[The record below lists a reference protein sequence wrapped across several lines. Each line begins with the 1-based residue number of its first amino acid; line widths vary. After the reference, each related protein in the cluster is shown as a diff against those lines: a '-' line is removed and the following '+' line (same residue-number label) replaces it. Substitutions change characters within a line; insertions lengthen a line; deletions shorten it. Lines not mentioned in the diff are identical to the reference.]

1 MNELIKVVINE
12 NNEQIVS
19 ARELHEFLEIGRDFS
34 NWFKDRVEKYSFEE
48 GEDYSPILANST
60 KSAPRPKKEYM
71 IKMDTAKELAMVE
84 NNEKGRQARKYFIQC
99 EKKLKETTKVPTTL
113 KEALQLALEQ
123 QEKLEKQQLAIQEK
137 SKIIKEKV
145 EVIDNLTEDVDSVLL
160 RKIATDYVSKKAK
173 ETSKP
178 HPEIWGDIYGLFGRE
193 LKINLANR
201 FDKYKQEQYD
211 LIAFNLHYNKV
222 NNLKGEDKKT
232 PYTKKEIKKLSKV
245 EYICKV
251 LKKGGL
257 LIEIMAKVFE
267 IPTEDIIG
275 KYKDYEFDDTREII
289 LIDGSNY

>member
-1 MNELIKVVINE
+1 MELMKKDLIMTSLEIAEITGKEHKNVLADIRSEIESIEKEGLSTELIFKLSEYKDSTGRKLPMYTFGREGAMQIATRYSAAIRRKLIMKLEELE
-12 NNEQIVS
+12 NKI
-19 ARELHEFLEIGRDFS
+19 
-34 NWFKDRVEKYSFEE
+34 
-48 GEDYSPILANST
+48 
-60 KSAPRPKKEYM
+60 
-71 IKMDTAKELAMVE
+71 
-84 NNEKGRQARKYFIQC
+84 
-99 EKKLKETTKVPTTL
+99 KVPTTL

-123 QEKLEKQQLAIQEK
+123 QEKLEKQQLVIQEK

>member
-1 MNELIKVVINE
+1 MELMKKDL
-12 NNEQIVS
+12 QMTS
-19 ARELHEFLEIGRDFS
+19 LEIAEITGKRHSDVMRDIREEIESIEKEGLIAESIFALSEYRDSTGR
-34 NWFKDRVEKYSFEE
+34 KLPMYTMGREGAMQIATRYSAAIRRKLIMKLEE
-48 GEDYSPILANST
+48 L
-60 KSAPRPKKEYM
+60 
-71 IKMDTAKELAMVE
+71 E
-84 NNEKGRQARKYFIQC
+84 NKI
-99 EKKLKETTKVPTTL
+99 KVPTTF
-113 KEALQLALEQ
+113 KEALQLAIEQ
-123 QEKLEKQQLAIQEK
+123 QEKLEKQQLVIQEK

-193 LKINLANR
+193 LKINLAKR